1 MQSHSSSER
10 EQNDRLLELAGGCR
24 HEYYVA
30 EVTESPMTGKRTYHH
45 RMGCRKCGPHPISPF
60 SDYAEPYQTVR
71 YSPQRQ
77 ELIEQYSCLP
87 AVGDGH
93 TMTLGELFHLADKLN
108 RELWGG
114 KATVYVCMQDGVYK
128 ASVQIQCES
137 WDDGDA
143 YYESDD
149 YDTPDQ
155 ALAAAILAAVDGAR

>member
-1 MQSHSSSER
+1 MTER

-24 HEYYVA
+24 HEWRRVN
-30 EVTESPMTGKRTYHH
+30 EIGEHPLFVCR
-45 RMGCRKCGPHPISPF
+45 RCGCE
-60 SDYAEPYQTVR
+60 DYTT
-71 YSPQRQ
+71 
-77 ELIEQYSCLP
+77 C

-93 TMTLGELFHLADKLN
+93 TLTLGELFHLADKLN

-114 KATVYVCMQDGVYK
+114 KATVYVWMQDGVYK